1 MSEQRLAIN
10 DKTEELLVNITQ
22 LGNGMDRLLSQA
34 YELKLKH
41 AKLLRAAQEV
51 NEWRFALLGL
61 VNPNGKS
68 RVTKS
73 LAEAVQ
79 GLHDCLEEI
88 K

>member
-1 MSEQRLAIN
+1 MSERLTIN
-10 DKTEELLVNITQ
+10 DKTEQLSDDLTAFGNKLEELLAR
-22 LGNGMDRLLSQA
+22 G
-34 YELKLKH
+34 YEMKLKYT
-41 AKLLRAAQEV
+41 KLLKAAQEV
-51 NEWRFALLGL
+51 DMWRFSLLGQI
-61 VNPNGKS
+61 NPNGKQ